1 MQSGRSSC
9 LTPAH
14 HRLVKSARG
23 QNSPNRQGKI
33 LPEEDNGFSRGKSKL
48 VQPPHIVGRLG
59 GLFDEHS
66 PRPLFDNSNVS
77 IAQNRLSL
85 YLVTLG
91 PIESNP
97 PQKNKNSSLTH
108 INNQHITMGNAKTLL
123 KCVIYTFVNHT
134 LCLKLRE

>member
-48 VQPPHIVGRLG
+48 LRPPHIVGRLG
-59 GLFDEHS
+59 GRFDEHD
-66 PRPLFDNSNVS
+66 RNLT
-77 IAQNRLSL
+77 ILMLSL
-85 YLVTLG
+85 
-91 PIESNP
+91 
-97 PQKNKNSSLTH
+97 
-108 INNQHITMGNAKTLL
+108 L
-123 KCVIYTFVNHT
+123 KIDSVFIW
-134 LCLKLRE
+134 